1 MDDMTKKAVVYRV
14 PGMEAVA
21 VRGNIEF
28 GTAGMGPLTLDLYTP
43 PGAQPGE
50 RRPAV
55 LFVNGY
61 PDPALE
67 GHFGRKLKD
76 WAAYGSWARLV
87 AASGLA
93 GVTYSNHEPEDVF
106 ALLTYLRAHATEV
119 GIDERRIGVWACSG
133 NVPMTLAVL
142 MREAPDA
149 FRCAAL
155 SYGLTLDSD
164 GHTVVADFW
173 GQFGRTSPCAGRS
186 VADLPGNVPMLLVRA
201 GRDQVPGLNS
211 TLDRFV
217 AAALTHNLP
226 VTLINNA
233 SGPHAFDLDDDCEAS
248 RQVIR
253 QILSFLQL
261 HLA

>member
-1 MDDMTKKAVVYRV
+1 LRA
-14 PGMEAVA
+14 A
-21 VRGNIEF
+21 VRHTCVVSRQG
-28 GTAGMGPLTLDLYTP
+28 GKRGGHLD
-43 PGAQPGE
+43 A
-50 RRPAV
+50 
-55 LFVNGY
+55 
-61 PDPALE
+61 
-67 GHFGRKLKD
+67 
-76 WAAYGSWARLV
+76 
-87 AASGLA
+87 
-93 GVTYSNHEPEDVF
+93 
-106 ALLTYLRAHATEV
+106 
-119 GIDERRIGVWACSG
+119 
-133 NVPMTLAVL
+133 
-142 MREAPDA
+142 
-149 FRCAAL
+149 
-155 SYGLTLDSD
+155 D

-201 GRDQVPGLNS
+201 GRDQVPGLNA

-233 SGPHAFDLDDDCEAS
+233 GGPHAFDLDDDCEAS